1 MIGWVL
7 AAVVLVPLLYWITTQ
22 NRLVRLKNMI
32 RESWANVDVQ
42 LKRRYDLI
50 PELVKTVRAYAEH
63 ERDLFERIARAREA
77 AVRSVG
83 SAGDQARDE
92 NELVHG
98 INALLGRVEAYPQ
111 LRSSRHFLEL
121 QRELADTEDR
131 IAAARRFFNANVRE
145 YNTALDAFPSSI
157 VANAMTLSRET
168 FFEIDDLR
176 VRATPSTG
184 ELDRA
189 ALSRPWM
196 ATEAANDATIEQD
209 TG

>member
-1 MIGWVL
+1 MPWVL
-7 AAVVLVPLLYWITTQ
+7 VALVVLPLVFWIGTQ

-50 PELVKTVRAYAEH
+50 LELVRTVRAYADH

-77 AVRSVG
+77 ALRSAG
-83 SAGDQARDE
+83 SAGEQARDE

-98 INALLGRVEAYPQ
+98 INTLLGRIEGYPE
-111 LRSSRHFLEL
+111 LRASRHFLEL

-145 YNTALDAFPSSI
+145 FNTALDSFPSSI
-157 VANAMTLSRET
+157 VANAMALRRET

-176 VRATPSTG
+176 VRSLPDA
-184 ELDRA
+184 DRIDREG
-189 ALSRPWM
+189 LSRASAP
-196 ATEAANDATIEQD
+196 ARSDHDQAIERD
-209 TG
+209 LA